1 MKGIENVYLTL
12 LGIYDDT
19 NNRDKIVEKYM
30 RQAYLCTK
38 RSSNWIRFTGEKNHL
53 WNITNTY

>member
-19 NNRDKIVEKYM
+19 NNRDKIVAKAHETSLFVHK
-30 RQAYLCTK
+30 T
-38 RSSNWIRFTGEKNHL
+38 I
-53 WNITNTY
+53 